1 MALSVTDIS
10 GLAGEG
16 YTVAN
21 TSVLCHLP
29 VDILCPKKKKSGFF
43 ARAFD
48 GFSQAVINNSFT

>member
-29 VDILCPKKKKSGFF
+29 VDILCPKKKSEFF